1 MDALLLKKAHS
12 VIAWVYVE
20 GPQSGAHMAAPSTA
34 LLFSKVHAS
43 SGGEALLLK

>member
-1 MDALLLKKAHS
+1 
-12 VIAWVYVE
+12 
-20 GPQSGAHMAAPSTA
+20 MAAPSTA